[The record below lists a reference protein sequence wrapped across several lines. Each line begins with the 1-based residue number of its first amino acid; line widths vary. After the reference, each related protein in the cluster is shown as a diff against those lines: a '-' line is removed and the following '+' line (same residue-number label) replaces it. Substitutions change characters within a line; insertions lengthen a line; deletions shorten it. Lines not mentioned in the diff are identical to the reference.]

1 MISAKEVT
9 KRSIRVETWE
19 KFRENRCSPVPTP
32 SFKVFNR
39 VPNFE
44 GAEKAAALLAETDEF
59 KNASKQILRKKT
71 KKQKTIVMEQPCGE
85 PFFFQRN

>member
-59 KNASKQILRKKT
+59 KNASK
-71 KKQKTIVMEQPCGE
+71 
-85 PFFFQRN
+85 